1 MFRIKAE
8 ESKVGEELIKHI
20 IESRFRQKKNTFIAI
35 CGGVGEGKSYC
46 GLRIAELIQ
55 PDFNVKEQIVYYPQ
69 QFLNVI
75 ENAKAKNYKVILLD
89 EAHTTIP
96 SRLWYSFMNLAIA
109 QVATTFRQLKNL
121 CVIVISPSI
130 NWIEKQVREMV
141 NYYGVVF
148 RKEGSP
154 AYLKLYEVCFNY
166 FDLTEQAPYLKKI
179 TFVYN
184 GRPYKLNVIEMSMPS
199 EKLIQ
204 EYEQVSTEF
213 KRKLIEKQ
221 LADVSRKIEK
231 ATEISLKNVDDIV
244 KVLIENKDLLFSL
257 MKKKKEGI
265 KLKKQDAKKLFK
277 LTDVEINELEQKLL
291 EKIKQLGWM

>member
-8 ESKVGEELIKHI
+8 ESRAGEELIKHI

-35 CGGVGEGKSYC
+35 CGGAGEGKSYTA
-46 GLRIAELIQ
+46 LRIAELLE
-55 PDFNVKEQIVYYPQ
+55 PNFNVSEQIVYYPQ

-75 ENAKAKNYKVILLD
+75 ENAKAKNYRVVLLD

-109 QVATTFRQLKNL
+109 QVAATFRQLKSL

-130 NWIEKQVREMV
+130 NWIEKQIREMV

-166 FDLTEQAPYLKKI
+166 FDLTEQSPYLKKI
-179 TFVYN
+179 TFSYN
-184 GRPYKLNVIEMSMPS
+184 GRPYKLNVIEVSMPS
-199 EKLIQ
+199 EKLVQ

-221 LADVSRKIEK
+221 LAEVSRKIEK

-244 KVLIENKDLLFSL
+244 KVLVENKELLFSL
-257 MKKKKEGI
+257 MKKRKEGM
-265 KLKKQDAKKLFK
+265 KLKTQETKKLFK
-277 LTDVEINELEQKLL
+277 LTDAEISELEQKLL
-291 EKIKQLGWM
+291 EKIKLLGWL